1 MVHPR
6 IPREQRRRDFRVNPN
21 QFKPIGR
28 SSPDSFRPLPADWA
42 PRPAIRGVDVYLR
55 AGVPTHHVGT
65 PARLRTRATV
75 PSPSKSLKVLL
86 RRLDLGRF
94 LNTGAPKSTLRRSS
108 TPGGAVLDFRFQVLY
123 SGSLVNTDLNALST
137 YAGPDT
143 PHAPHHAEG
152 IYEYARTL

>member
-6 IPREQRRRDFRVNPN
+6 IPREQRWRDFRVNPN

-28 SSPDSFRPLPADWA
+28 SSPDSS
-42 PRPAIRGVDVYLR
+42 RPAIRGVDVYLR

-94 LNTGAPKSTLRRSS
+94 LDTGAPKSTLRRSS